1 MSNARRILFTLLF
14 FQLCQLAVHS
24 CPPNAVALDSTKIA
38 DSLVVHNEE
47 IYAGEFSCLPTTAN
61 GTRTLLRMAVAI
73 HNPTDCHHSFQPYEA
88 PVRLFYNVSDSLDI
102 VVKTG
107 YFNISCIRDTTCSG
121 VHSILNPDRVLHTAC
136 RTGGLSAN
144 CSLYIPSR
152 AQCQWVDI
160 TELSL
165 SSGYVLTLYL
175 QPSLDGIGSGILDET
190 PINIDFVPNSLL
202 KRTGISTAGL
212 ILVIIAFT
220 VPFAAS
226 FITSFVFVCRRN
238 RDVVIRYQF
247 SSS

>member
-1 MSNARRILFTLLF
+1 
-14 FQLCQLAVHS
+14 
-24 CPPNAVALDSTKIA
+24 
-38 DSLVVHNEE
+38 
-47 IYAGEFSCLPTTAN
+47 
-61 GTRTLLRMAVAI
+61 MAVAI
-73 HNPTDCHHSFQPYEA
+73 HNPTKCHYSFQPYET
-88 PVRLFYNVSDSLDI
+88 PVRLFYNISNSMDT
-102 VVKTG
+102 VVKSG
-107 YFNISCIRDTTCSG
+107 YFNISCIRDTTCTG
-121 VHSILNPDRVLHTAC
+121 AHQLLDPNRVLYTAC

-144 CSLYIPSR
+144 CSLYIPHQ

-165 SSGYVLTLYL
+165 TSGYVLTLYL
-175 QPSLDGIGSGILDET
+175 QPSLDGVGSGILDDS
-190 PINIDFVPNSLL
+190 PINISFVPNSLL

-226 FITSFVFVCRRN
+226 FITSFVVVCRRN